1 MNLFSDYSFWWLLP
15 MLLVVLGISYL
26 FYFKTTQRNKFEK
39 NQLLT
44 LASLRAFSLLMLFV
58 LLLGVVWE
66 STQYRYEKPLII
78 SLFDNSGSMKNYR
91 DSNQVKSL
99 MEAYRIQVKSELGEE
114 YEFLDLAIGD
124 RVRNLSK
131 LALTDEV
138 SDLASGFKYIKESYF
153 NRNIG
158 AIVLLSDGNFNQGV
172 HPMYEAE
179 RIEITPVFSLLAGD
193 TTTKKDALIRSLNSN
208 DFAFVGNL
216 VPIQALVD
224 FQFIPKGT
232 YAVDLQENGKNI
244 QTKTVQ
250 LNGESFSQKEITFE
264 VEAKTRGF
272 HQYSVMI
279 RPIQHEFTLCN
290 NVQKCMIEVVDSKRN
305 VLFLASA
312 PHPDVAALKAVVE
325 LDKEALIKSGST
337 TTFTLGNSLP
347 DFVVWYE
354 NGLRPNAALFQQL
367 TSKQIPI
374 LLILGPKVTT
384 SLLKNYG
391 MNITAPN
398 GNQQE
403 DVYAALEPS
412 IQVFDLS
419 KTVSDAMGNYPPL
432 QTKYGTYRLPS
443 SSLMIA
449 KQRIGSITKE
459 SPLIAVMQQEKA
471 KIGLILGE
479 GIWRWKLKEFMKTKQ
494 TAGFDEFFQKLT
506 QYISIRQNRDPLHI
520 KFPAKINTISDFII
534 NAEYYN
540 ESMELI
546 TKPLLELTLTKTGSK
561 SIKQVF
567 SVVDNFYQLNA
578 GNLEAGIYDWK
589 VTASNN
595 GKIIT
600 KTGKFIVE
608 SIRLE
613 SLETQASFSTLNQLA
628 VQSDGKVFALSNY
641 KALLKNL
648 KNRSDI
654 TTIQYAES
662 SLQNLIDWKWLFL
675 LMFISISAEWFL
687 RRWWGGY

>member
-1 MNLFSDYSFWWLLP
+1 
-15 MLLVVLGISYL
+15 
-26 FYFKTTQRNKFEK
+26 
-39 NQLLT
+39 
-44 LASLRAFSLLMLFV
+44 
-58 LLLGVVWE
+58 
-66 STQYRYEKPLII
+66 
-78 SLFDNSGSMKNYR
+78 
-91 DSNQVKSL
+91 
-99 MEAYRIQVKSELGEE
+99 
-114 YEFLDLAIGD
+114 
-124 RVRNLSK
+124 
-131 LALTDEV
+131 
-138 SDLASGFKYIKESYF
+138 
-153 NRNIG
+153 
-158 AIVLLSDGNFNQGV
+158 
-172 HPMYEAE
+172 
-179 RIEITPVFSLLAGD
+179 
-193 TTTKKDALIRSLNSN
+193 
-208 DFAFVGNL
+208 
-216 VPIQALVD
+216 
-224 FQFIPKGT
+224 
-232 YAVDLQENGKNI
+232 
-244 QTKTVQ
+244 
-250 LNGESFSQKEITFE
+250 
-264 VEAKTRGF
+264 
-272 HQYSVMI
+272 
-279 RPIQHEFTLCN
+279 
-290 NVQKCMIEVVDSKRN
+290 
-305 VLFLASA
+305 
-312 PHPDVAALKAVVE
+312 
-325 LDKEALIKSGST
+325 
-337 TTFTLGNSLP
+337 
-347 DFVVWYE
+347 
-354 NGLRPNAALFQQL
+354 
-367 TSKQIPI
+367 
-374 LLILGPKVTT
+374 
-384 SLLKNYG
+384 
-391 MNITAPN
+391 
-398 GNQQE
+398 
-403 DVYAALEPS
+403 
-412 IQVFDLS
+412 
-419 KTVSDAMGNYPPL
+419 
-432 QTKYGTYRLPS
+432 
-443 SSLMIA
+443 MIA